1 MCSNQSLLRQSLTA
15 FGGNPCGDS
24 GRGSDSP
31 PDCHSLPRHRYANP
45 LHKGAFG
52 LCKLLPLQWERCRDC
67 GGEGSRGFRVAGKF
81 RRSYRAFA
89 LPILRNASKV
99 KEVLSSVLVCSLR
112 EAPFL
117 CRQEWGKK
125 RPGGGAEQIS
135 YRYCHGFAT
144 ACPGNNRP
152 PPGPPPGATLLSIPF
167 FVSTFCVASQQYGT
181 IIGSINHSLS
191 RCLHHRI

>member
-1 MCSNQSLLRQSLTA
+1 M
-15 FGGNPCGDS
+15 
-24 GRGSDSP
+24 
-31 PDCHSLPRHRYANP
+31 
-45 LHKGAFG
+45 
-52 LCKLLPLQWERCRDC
+52 PLQWERCRDC
-67 GGEGSRGFRVAGKF
+67 GGEGSMGFRVAGKF
-81 RRSYRAFA
+81 KRSYRAFA
-89 LPILRNASKV
+89 LPTLRNAPKA
-99 KEVLSSVLVCSLR
+99 KEVCRLR
-112 EAPFL
+112 IGLLPPGAPFL

-181 IIGSINHSLS
+181 IIASINHSLS
-191 RCLHHRI
+191 ACLWFAPVGAKPCLRPWQYRRR